1 MCESIKNVNRP
12 RPRRVEDKKAHQVL
26 YVMHASGQIIAT
38 SQEFSPQN
46 VADEGKSPYFQQI

>member
-1 MCESIKNVNRP
+1 
-12 RPRRVEDKKAHQVL
+12 
-26 YVMHASGQIIAT
+26 MHASGQIIAT